1 MLNFQAIEAGLS
13 DRMKE
18 ATEVVSEETQDFVGE
33 MASHIFQEK
42 MNYNDV
48 MEKKTSGE
56 DESVIYNDEDRD
68 VFLDDDTD
76 TEDEELLVQEETE
89 HPKVPIISNDI
100 TNETANSLI
109 SQVLDEGLDRDY
121 ALQAYTESIF
131 KSDEDIFY
139 NKNAFTKGDVNLC
152 FIVGL
157 AGSGKTHLAKQIK
170 SDAHGEVEHYQL
182 NAIVNNKSAGRD
194 EGFYSNMGELAYD
207 FFRGPGRRFYVDEKE
222 IASKLNLNRKSYEEQ
237 ITNAFVDFAVRYARS
252 HPDTKYII
260 EGVQLHRYINPSRF
274 RDFAVCIKGTSI
286 GTSMYQSSQKKGS
299 SMGQQAKRV
308 FQYAADDIKLKNWVN
323 MYKNASSPNDSSRE
337 FGDDR
342 EDDDE
347 DYRESV
353 IAIPVDTEDL
363 LYMEAYNTYIENEI
377 FQEERINRFVSSK
390 LMTENADML
399 MVMQE
404 SKIGDW
410 VKGKFARASNFLAR
424 IADRFIKAMERF
436 LLSQRKYLEKYQ
448 AVILNTPWSDSMDY
462 EYNGD
467 YKEAVTRVENFP
479 LPEFNFDVYAPFLRQ
494 DDYTKALERF
504 TAGKNFK
511 YDPGNSN
518 LAEQFKNYFLALERG
533 VSKGKFNQLDPKAIY
548 KFCHDDYD
556 ALIALVKKDQMI
568 LKHAETAFQAAA
580 RRIDQE
586 KAMDASK
593 QSRENWSTRTQASAQ
608 GSSSGTPANDAKS
621 ASSSESNG
629 GQTNSGAPQSHNNSY
644 ISPYTGAWLHEADPA
659 PANGSGSGGS
669 SGTNSN
675 TGSSEVSI
683 SDKTGTTTNQNGQEQ
698 NQSGQSNTDTGVDDI
713 NNLVNKWVKMCS
725 ALCTGKYTAIQQIS
739 KDYMAIIRAHV
750 KSHTKKDEEKEAED
764 ASKITNDQQQTNNE
778 EEKK

>member
-1 MLNFQAIEAGLS
+1 MLNFKAIESGLS

-18 ATEVVSEETQDFVGE
+18 VTEVVSEETQDFVGE

-42 MNYNDV
+42 MNYNEV

-68 VFLDDDTD
+68 VFLDDDID

-89 HPKVPIISNDI
+89 RPKAPIISNDI

-157 AGSGKTHLAKQIK
+157 AGSGKTHLARAMK

-194 EGFYSNMGELAYD
+194 ENFYSDMGELAYD

-222 IASKLNLNRKSYEEQ
+222 IGSKLNLNRKGYEEQ

-286 GTSMYQSSQKKGS
+286 GTSMYQASQKKGS
-299 SMGQQAKRV
+299 SMGQQAKKI
-308 FQYAADDIKLKNWVN
+308 FQYAADDLKLKNWVN

-342 EDDDE
+342 EDDNDDE

-353 IAIPVDTEDL
+353 ITIPVDTEDL
-363 LYMEAYNTYIENEI
+363 LYMEAYNAYMENEI
-377 FQEERINRFVSSK
+377 MQEERINRFVSSK

-399 MVMQE
+399 MIMQE

-424 IADRFIKAMERF
+424 IADRFTKALERL

-448 AVILNTPWSDSMDY
+448 AVILNTPWSDTMDY

-511 YDPGNSN
+511 YNPSNNN

-593 QSRENWSTRTQASAQ
+593 QSRENWSNRTQQ
-608 GSSSGTPANDAKS
+608 NPN
-621 ASSSESNG
+621 SNG
-629 GQTNSGAPQSHNNSY
+629 GTPVDKPNTTSPNNTTGGTSTTAHQSSY
-644 ISPYTGAWLHEADPA
+644 ISPYTGAWIHEDQA
-659 PANGSGSGGS
+659 PNGGGNNSGASAPTG
-669 SGTNSN
+669 N
-675 TGSSEVSI
+675 TGVNI
-683 SDKTGTTTNQNGQEQ
+683 SNQTQTTINQKGQVEPK
-698 NQSGQSNTDTGVDDI
+698 SGASNTDTTNDDI

-750 KSHTKKDEEKEAED
+750 KSHIKKDEAKEAED
-764 ASKITNDQQQTNNE
+764 ASKNTNDQQQTNNE